1 MVAVRLADNDSG
13 EILWINVFE
22 WLVILAGSKM
32 YGEKEFDARESEKY
46 LVGLWPL
53 GSIS

>member
-1 MVAVRLADNDSG
+1 MVAVRLPDNGSG
-13 EILWINVFE
+13 EMLWINVFQ